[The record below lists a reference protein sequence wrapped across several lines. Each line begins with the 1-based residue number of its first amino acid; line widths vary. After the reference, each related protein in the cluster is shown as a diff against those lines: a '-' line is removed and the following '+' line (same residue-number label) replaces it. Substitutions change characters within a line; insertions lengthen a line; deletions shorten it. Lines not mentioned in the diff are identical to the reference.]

1 MWDSRTGDLP
11 PSKAILVL
19 RIFLWG
25 VPVFIIALGALLT
38 SRLESLWVLFVLTQI
53 VAIVGIGYLDQRLA
67 LQQKIVWTPPQ
78 NFTE

>member
-25 VPVFIIALGALLT
+25 VPVFIIALGALKK
-38 SRLESLWVLFVLTQI
+38 R
-53 VAIVGIGYLDQRLA
+53 
-67 LQQKIVWTPPQ
+67 
-78 NFTE
+78 